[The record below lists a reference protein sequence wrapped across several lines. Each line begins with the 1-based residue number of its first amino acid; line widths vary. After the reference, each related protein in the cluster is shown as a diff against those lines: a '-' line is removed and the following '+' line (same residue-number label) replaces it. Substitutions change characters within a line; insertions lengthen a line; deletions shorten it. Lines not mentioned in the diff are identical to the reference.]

1 MIGTQCRGSSHEGR
15 AISPLPNTLLEVSFG
30 EQITSVS
37 TLIQMWFY
45 SCWPASIP
53 QSLSLLV
60 FLPLSTNTPLN
71 TVREKED
78 SVAILAGKQKPKKNA
93 SRFGTVSERM
103 SAEHTGTGDG
113 EMLGQEQRLES
124 SCGKED
130 GLCKCLQSC

>member
-1 MIGTQCRGSSHEGR
+1 VIGIQCRGSSHEGR
-15 AISPLPNTLLEVSFG
+15 AISPLPNTLLEVGFG
-30 EQITSVS
+30 KQITSVS

-78 SVAILAGKQKPKKNA
+78 SVAILAGKQKPKKMPA
-93 SRFGTVSERM
+93 G
-103 SAEHTGTGDG
+103 
-113 EMLGQEQRLES
+113 LGL
-124 SCGKED
+124 
-130 GLCKCLQSC
+130 